1 MTANE
6 LKSFFKQH
14 RVPGRYYKIGGR
26 HNHRICMEKT
36 DNGWEVF
43 FSDNKDKVG
52 LSRYLDEASA
62 CTGMKKEMKKL
73 MEQMHG
79 MTWAE

>member
-6 LKSFFKQH
+6 LKQFLKQH

-36 DNGWEVF
+36 DSGWEVF
-43 FSDNKDKVG
+43 FSDNRDKVG
-52 LSRYLDEASA
+52 LSKYLDEASA
-62 CTGMKKEMKKL
+62 CNGMKHEMKKL

-79 MTWAE
+79 MTWTE